1 MLKRPVLIATVA
13 AAMATA
19 ALSTQANAGDPVL
32 GALVGG
38 GIGAAIGHSINGV
51 HGAWAGGALGA
62 VVGASAA
69 ADSNRYSYGGGYA
82 GPSAY
87 YGPSTTY
94 YQSAPTY
101 YQAAPVY
108 YEPAPVYYEPA
119 PVYYTPAPV
128 YYSPRVVYRSGP
140 RYVAPYRSYVSV
152 QFSNRG
158 DWRGYGHHG
167 HHGRWDY

>member
-13 AAMATA
+13 ATMATA

-69 ADSNRYSYGGGYA
+69 ADSNRYYYGGGYA

-87 YGPSTTY
+87 YGPTTTY
-94 YQSAPTY
+94 YQPAPTY
-101 YQAAPVY
+101 YQ
-108 YEPAPVYYEPA
+108 PAPVYYEPA
-119 PVYYTPAPV
+119 PVYYAPAPV
-128 YYSPRVVYRSGP
+128 YYAPSRVIYRSGP
-140 RYVAPYRSYVSV
+140 RYVAPYRPYVNV
-152 QFSNRG
+152 RFSDRG
-158 DWRGYGHHG
+158 DWRGHG
-167 HHGRWDY
+167 RHGRWDH